1 MYHHACSEVSIELYH
16 PIDWKMPPSIDYR
29 THGRTK
35 RMAAELLTDRL
46 RAHSQGKKR
55 MGWNRS
61 AGRMVPCSRLLAVP
75 LPAPQWQQQSRR
87 RAKLATYPAATST
100 EALLFCL
107 ASPQMLS
114 VLTEFNIPSEATI
127 TLKHEIALSTPPS
140 SSSNEY
146 PHQLS
151 RSGVISSSHIQY

>member
-1 MYHHACSEVSIELYH
+1 MLAVKLVLNRIVQLTEKCPNQLITAHTVGPNA
-16 PIDWKMPPSIDYR
+16 WQQ
-29 THGRTK
+29 
-35 RMAAELLTDRL
+35 ELLTDRL
-46 RAHSQGKKR
+46 TRGKRGWDGIDLQGEWSLALACSLSRFLRRNSNNRA
-55 MGWNRS
+55 
-61 AGRMVPCSRLLAVP
+61 AE
-75 LPAPQWQQQSRR
+75 

-114 VLTEFNIPSEATI
+114 VLTTEFNIPSEATI

-151 RSGVISSSHIQY
+151 PSGIIITTSHIQY